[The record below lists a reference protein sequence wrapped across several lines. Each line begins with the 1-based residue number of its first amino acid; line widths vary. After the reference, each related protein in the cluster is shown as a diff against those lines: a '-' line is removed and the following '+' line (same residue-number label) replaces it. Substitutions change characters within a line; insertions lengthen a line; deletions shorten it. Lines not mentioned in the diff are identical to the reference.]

1 MILDCPGGPN
11 VITRVFTQERKE
23 VREKRQCDDGSK
35 DWNGVAVNQEILEA
49 SRAGRGKKWILL

>member
-1 MILDCPGGPN
+1 MILECPGGPN